1 MLVAFTSF
9 SALLTHLMHGE
20 ANIPI
25 IPFLRTVLH
34 TIDANIPI
42 IPF

>member
-9 SALLTHLMHGE
+9 TALISHLMHAE

-25 IPFLRTVLH
+25 IPFLRSIL
-34 TIDANIPI
+34 ANIPI
-42 IPF
+42 IPH